1 MFSHISIIKL
11 IVFNFKVNNNAS
23 MVLLLINSFCLIIM
37 KFNTI
42 QLFILINYFSYL
54 NIVFLF
60 YFIKVYVELIFFEN
74 TALLTPFFFIFWNA
88 GISCLGQNK
97 KIKKLI
103 IWNEFILVKIM

>member
-11 IVFNFKVNNNAS
+11 IVFNFKVNKNAS

-54 NIVFLF
+54 NIVF
-60 YFIKVYVELIFFEN
+60 YFI
-74 TALLTPFFFIFWNA
+74 LL
-88 GISCLGQNK
+88 K
-97 KIKKLI
+97 Y
-103 IWNEFILVKIM
+103 M